1 MFNNS
6 IDIVGGKKT
15 RLGIYEL
22 NFLTETQATRQTHG
36 RSSPAHFILQMKT
49 KQDKADAR

>member
-22 NFLTETQATRQTHG
+22 NFLLKHRLPDRHTDE
-36 RSSPAHFILQMKT
+36 
-49 KQDKADAR
+49 ARRLISFCR